1 MFGFDRLAFVA
12 RHFERAA
19 KTDPA
24 QAAALADALDE
35 ALKLSIVAMHSS
47 AREPVQ
53 A

>member
-1 MFGFDRLAFVA
+1 VFVA

-24 QAAALADALDE
+24 QAAALADDLDA
-35 ALKLSIVAMHSS
+35 ALKLSIVAMRGR
-47 AREPVQ
+47 ACETAQVR